1 MGDPAVAALGNYR
14 DESLG
19 SEFSEAKFGGSNS
32 QNSPLIRFPCLEQ
45 SFPSVSLDQD
55 QWTFTARMAGWSPPP
70 SAPFRAPRCVA
81 EPAELK
87 TVPSSLD

>member
-14 DESLG
+14 GGSLG
-19 SEFSEAKFGGSNS
+19 PEFSEADFGGSNS
-32 QNSPLIRFPCLEQ
+32 QNSPLIGFPCLEQ

-55 QWTFTARMAGWSPPP
+55 QWTFTAQTAEWFPPP
-70 SAPFRAPRCVA
+70 SAPCRVPPCVA